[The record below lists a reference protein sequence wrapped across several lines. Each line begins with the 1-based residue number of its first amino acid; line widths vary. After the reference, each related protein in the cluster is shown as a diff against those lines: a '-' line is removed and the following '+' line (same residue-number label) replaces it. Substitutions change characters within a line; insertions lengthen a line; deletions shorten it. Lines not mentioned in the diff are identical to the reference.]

1 MRDMHA
7 VTRDVQQKVERKYI
21 CVTMGGVMLST

>member
-7 VTRDVQQKVERKYI
+7 VTKDAQQKAELMYNCAPV
-21 CVTMGGVMLST
+21 GGVMST

>member
-7 VTRDVQQKVERKYI
+7 VTRDAQQKVEVMYDSAI
-21 CVTMGGVMLST
+21 MGGVMST